1 MFLLDL
7 NSPSIL
13 PKGLILTIDI
23 LALLLLLHMCISYAH
38 WYSIVYKIVLPF
50 FNVKQLASC

>member
-1 MFLLDL
+1 M
-7 NSPSIL
+7 
-13 PKGLILTIDI
+13 LITDM

-38 WYSIVYKIVLPF
+38 GYSIVHKIALPF